1 MSELKEFGLDIKA
14 GNFLMP
20 QGYIQYFATTN
31 MSKELT
37 MMFEEISGSN
47 VYKAEYNR
55 YILLF

>member
-1 MSELKEFGLDIKA
+1 MSELKEFGLDIKV